1 MFWAD
6 RWRAVRYGFTLSLIL
21 FSFWRSRANLLAF
34 QALFLFTL
42 IMTAILAGVQLGSGA
57 LQGTP
62 GVRKSNVGFTMAV
75 VLLGVGQLFFGFFTW
90 RFWFIYYISV
100 FNVWAFA
107 NGVTWA
113 VDGGSCRQVSVVDQI
128 PVSMCLGKLDTASLL
143 TYRRHSSWMR
153 PNAHTSQLP
162 LYLSCYVYPSP

>member
-21 FSFWRSRANLLAF
+21 FFGDPELILAF
-34 QALFLFTL
+34 QALFLFNL

-113 VDGGSCRQVSVVDQI
+113 VDGRSCRQVSVVDQI
-128 PVSMCLGKLDTASLL
+128 PVSICPGTLDTASLL
-143 TYRRHSSWMR
+143 TYRRHSS
-153 PNAHTSQLP
+153 
-162 LYLSCYVYPSP
+162 